1 MRLAGILL
9 TGGAIAALVLLTGFA
24 PSPVYVVGALATLLA
39 GWMVHEAAGLSP
51 RRLTIPGIWLISYLT
66 VAVVPGFFVAA
77 DKHTPYVTPFM
88 TALLSTLITVPAGML
103 LARGLAGF
111 HRREVQEFYD
121 APMVERAPTSDQS
134 AAFLLILGIS
144 FALAAGY
151 VIEAPVIPLLYLI
164 RNPGAAAALVGLREE
179 SFKLLDSPLIYVYD
193 VLRRVGFPFLICVA
207 LGWYLVSRQR
217 RWLLLFLL
225 TGGVGLVYA
234 ALTAAK
240 MPVAVIVLTAALGW
254 YLHIGGRVSLRAVF
268 LGFCAVFLF
277 PVFVLVQSLSG
288 LGIGADV
295 IAKGIFHRLFYVP
308 AEILYYYFEVVPDVV
323 PYLHGRTIGRINW
336 LLGSEAEVNIAN
348 YVFRYMFPWR
358 VDTGLAPAPFIGY
371 LHADFGIV
379 GVLAGGV
386 LAGMILEGLQVI
398 VTRRPKTVVTLAGY
412 AYLLWCGWKLN
423 MESMTQSLLSGGIF
437 IILALMELMR
447 ITEGFLRIATAR
459 PRLARR

>member
-1 MRLAGILL
+1 VSL
-9 TGGAIAALVLLTGFA
+9 
-24 PSPVYVVGALATLLA
+24 
-39 GWMVHEAAGLSP
+39 
-51 RRLTIPGIWLISYLT
+51 
-66 VAVVPGFFVAA
+66 
-77 DKHTPYVTPFM
+77 
-88 TALLSTLITVPAGML
+88 
-103 LARGLAGF
+103 
-111 HRREVQEFYD
+111 
-121 APMVERAPTSDQS
+121 
-134 AAFLLILGIS
+134 
-144 FALAAGY
+144 ALAAGY
-151 VIEAPVIPLLYLI
+151 VAEAPVIPLFYLI

-217 RWLLLFLL
+217 RWLVLFLL

-254 YLHIGGRVSLRAVF
+254 YLHIGGRISFRAV
-268 LGFCAVFLF
+268 LIGFCAVFLF

-336 LLGSEAEVNIAN
+336 LIGAAPEVNIAN
-348 YVFRYMFPWR
+348 YVFQYMFPWR

-371 LHADFGIV
+371 LHADFGLV
-379 GVLAGGV
+379 GVLVGGV
-386 LAGMILEGLQVI
+386 LAGMVLEGLQVI

-437 IILALMELMR
+437 IILALMEVMR
-447 ITEGFLRIATAR
+447 LTEGFLRVATAR